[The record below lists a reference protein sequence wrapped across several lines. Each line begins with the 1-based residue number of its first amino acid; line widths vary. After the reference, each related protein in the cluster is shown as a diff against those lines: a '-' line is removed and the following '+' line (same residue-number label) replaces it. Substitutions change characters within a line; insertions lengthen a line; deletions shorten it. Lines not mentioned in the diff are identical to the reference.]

1 MLRSFLLVVYPLYF
15 KNTNSSYF
23 LWIWLYFMALFFIP
37 QLVVVTVSVTD
48 FGGSCKE
55 KSLTTTAKKLRLGVT
70 LVVPLSNGRIR

>member
-1 MLRSFLLVVYPLYF
+1 
-15 KNTNSSYF
+15 
-23 LWIWLYFMALFFIP
+23 MALFFIP
-37 QLVVVTVSVTD
+37 QLVVVTVSVMD